1 LKIGLPPVLKAG
13 SSGIYLK
20 NLICFSSYIFIV
32 AELKP
37 GAIAW
42 AKWNRKGS
50 NLMWPCVIEN
60 IQIYKNK
67 KSGAKVS
74 FRFYEY
80 SEEVIIG
87 NVFKSD
93 SSDIELFFRTS
104 KNHFEYKVIN
114 VFVITFSFFNSLFKI
129 SFKIE

>member
-1 LKIGLPPVLKAG
+1 MSFNI
-13 SSGIYLK
+13 SIYLK
-20 NLICFSSYIFIV
+20 KLKFFSSYIFIV

-42 AKWNRKGS
+42 AKWSRKGS

-60 IQIYKNK
+60 IQKYKNK
-67 KSGAKVS
+67 KSGAKVY

-87 NVFKSD
+87 NVFKLD
-93 SSDIELFFRTS
+93 SSDIELFFRKS
-104 KNHFEYKVIN
+104 ENHFEYKVAN
-114 VFVITFSFFNSLFKI
+114 LFFFNYFFL
-129 SFKIE
+129 